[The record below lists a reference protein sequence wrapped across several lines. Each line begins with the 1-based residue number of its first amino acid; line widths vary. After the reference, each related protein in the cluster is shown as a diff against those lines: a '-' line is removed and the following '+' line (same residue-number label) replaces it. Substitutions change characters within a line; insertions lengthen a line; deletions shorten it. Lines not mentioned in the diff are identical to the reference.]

1 MGKKNPVAFV
11 LRTPLYRPRKTKV
24 AKGKGAYTRKTR
36 HRSGR
41 TDGVFFCVHSRP
53 RGLFFCFSV
62 RPWQRFSAFQRN
74 EVYFLFQLWRDHPI
88 IKDVIGSYRP

>member
-24 AKGKGAYTRKTR
+24 VKGKGAYTRKTR

-41 TDGVFFCVHSRP
+41 TDGVFFVSAHHRSRS
-53 RGLFFCFSV
+53 LFPVLNSPAT
-62 RPWQRFSAFQRN
+62 RL
-74 EVYFLFQLWRDHPI
+74 FLIPT
-88 IKDVIGSYRP
+88 K